1 MQNHI
6 KIIKDVLRNH
16 FIPAI
21 IGESSISEHLR
32 ELIALLIQLGGMA
45 VTIPYL
51 NTEVDYNTS
60 RLLIKD
66 IVYHIIHQDT

>member
-32 ELIALLIQLGGMA
+32 ELIALLIQLRGMA
-45 VTIPYL
+45 VVIPYL

-66 IVYHIIHQDT
+66 IVYHIIRQDT